1 MRQLI
6 LSTFD
11 GSLFITSAHYN
22 TVLMNKMFSYYE
34 GKLEEFISDSLH
46 TQGSLIKRVISEVS
60 AHLVMDLHNYSIFID
75 TSWKHTLDNNAVRHI
90 IRSHGSD
97 SELLRGQIPITDR
110 DLLLIPI
117 VLDNYDTISIG
128 RNRRGQEIIIYSMEM
143 NDGVTCYV
151 EELRLGRRELA
162 ASTMYKRKKENSPT
176 LMD

>member
-1 MRQLI
+1 LI
-6 LSTFD
+6 
-11 GSLFITSAHYN
+11 
-22 TVLMNKMFSYYE
+22 V
-34 GKLEEFISDSLH
+34 
-46 TQGSLIKRVISEVS
+46 
-60 AHLVMDLHNYSIFID
+60 
-75 TSWKHTLDNNAVRHI
+75 
-90 IRSHGSD
+90 
-97 SELLRGQIPITDR
+97 
-110 DLLLIPI
+110 I